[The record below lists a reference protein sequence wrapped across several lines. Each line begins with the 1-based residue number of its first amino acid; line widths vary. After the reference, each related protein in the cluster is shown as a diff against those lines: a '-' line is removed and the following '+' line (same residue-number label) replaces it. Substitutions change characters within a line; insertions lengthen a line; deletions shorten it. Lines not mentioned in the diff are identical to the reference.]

1 MKVERIRRVSQ
12 ATKIEDRDLTDKK
25 FGENLGERGNKF
37 QKKLKQK
44 ANNQDNATFDKKRA
58 QVEVDIA
65 RMAMNMR
72 IKHLEDE
79 EQEK

>member
-1 MKVERIRRVSQ
+1 MKVERIRRISQ
-12 ATKIEDRDLTDKK
+12 VTKIEDRDLTDKK
-25 FGENLGERGNKF
+25 FGENLEEKRKEF

-44 ANNQDNATFDKKRA
+44 ANNQGDSTFDKKRA
-58 QVEVDIA
+58 QVEADTA

>member
-25 FGENLGERGNKF
+25 FGENLGERRNKF

-65 RMAMNMR
+65 RMAMNKR
-72 IKHLEDE
+72 IRHLEDE